1 MIVVEFEGV
10 RHYGKPGW
18 SERPF
23 RVREDFGEWRPVESQ
38 DGKRIAAWLVK
49 HGYRVL
55 NTVGRSH
62 DSSSYREWW
71 GLIGVFPME
80 TNEHGA
86 LKLMPPEVIR
96 ETFQAFR
103 AQVEAAA
110 AA

>member
-18 SERPF
+18 SERPV
-23 RVREDFGEWRPVESQ
+23 RVREDFGEWRPVKSQ
-38 DGKRIAAWLVK
+38 EGKKIADWMIE

-62 DSSSYREWW
+62 SGSLYREWW
-71 GLIGVFPME
+71 GLEGVFPAE
-80 TNEHGA
+80 TYDTGVYKPLA
-86 LKLMPPEVIR
+86 PEVIR

-103 AQVEAAA
+103 AQCERNAQ
-110 AA
+110 